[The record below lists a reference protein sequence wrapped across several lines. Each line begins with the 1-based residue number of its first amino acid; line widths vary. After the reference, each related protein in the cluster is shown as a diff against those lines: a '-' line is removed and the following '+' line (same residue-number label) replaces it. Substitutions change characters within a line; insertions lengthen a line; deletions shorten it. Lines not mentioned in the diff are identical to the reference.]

1 MKKILL
7 LICIVSVTVISLF
20 ATDYLFVH
28 SHSGAVTAIS
38 RNDIDSIKFTS
49 DKTEL
54 SIYKS
59 GKVNYAFPLSDVDS
73 LTFASVTAKQITI
86 AYSSTGVTVTNPF
99 ESRGIDIAVSGSD
112 VTVNST
118 LADTKVEYILSG
130 TTADGSFKL
139 YSGYKYQLT
148 LNGIDITNSDGPAIN
163 IQSGKKC
170 EIILADGTINTL
182 SDGSSYATSTEDQKS
197 TLFSEGQLIFA
208 GTGTLNVSSKSK
220 HAICSDDYISVQA
233 GTINVTSAAKDAI
246 HVSDYFEMS
255 GGTLTLTPTGDGID
269 SEGYVDIS
277 GGNITFSSSV
287 ADIKAIA
294 ADSTL
299 TVSAGTINL
308 TLNGNQSKGLSSDM
322 DITLSDG
329 TYTINTSGG
338 AVLEASGSGYDPSY
352 CTAIKS
358 KASVNIAGGTFTIT
372 ATGAGGKGISADK
385 DINISG
391 GNVKITTT
399 GNGAKYTDETGVTDA
414 YTSTCL
420 TADANITISDGSV
433 VLSSSG
439 LAGKGIS
446 ADGIFTMGS
455 NTTSPTLSIT
465 TSGGEIASTTGGGG
479 GGPGGG
485 STTTSYASPKALKAD
500 GDITFTSGTTTI
512 SSTDDGIKSETNV
525 YINGGDITVTK
536 SYEGIEAPFIYINGG
551 KADITASNDAVNTT
565 KGTVSGGTES
575 NDGSCLYVTGGTLIA
590 SCTNGDGIDSNGN
603 IVITGGLTIANG
615 PNSGVEEAVDFNGTF
630 SMNGG
635 VFVGCGS
642 NSNMTKA
649 MSSSS
654 TQSNFYVS
662 SSSAIS
668 SSTLV
673 DVRINGTDVITF
685 KPKYGAYKFLISAPA
700 MTKGASYTIYTGGS
714 YSTTTN
720 VGGYYSGGTY
730 TPGTSKKTGTLSSSN
745 TVNTISM

>member
-1 MKKILL
+1 MKKLILSL
-7 LICIVSVTVISLF
+7 FIVSATAISLF
-20 ATDYLFVH
+20 AADYLFVH
-28 SHSGAVTAIS
+28 SGGGVVTAIDRS
-38 RNDIDSIKFTS
+38 AIDSIKFTS
-49 DKTEL
+49 DETEL
-54 SIYKS
+54 SLYKD
-59 GKVNYAFPLSDVDS
+59 GVADYVFLLSNVDS

-148 LNGIDITNSDGPAIN
+148 LNGVNITNSDGPAIN

-170 EIILADGTINTL
+170 EIELAGGTTNTL
-182 SDGSSYATSTEDQKS
+182 SDGSTYATSDEDQKS
-197 TLFSEGQLIFA
+197 TLFSEGQLIFSGA
-208 GTGTLNVSSKSK
+208 GILNISSQSK
-220 HAICSDDYISVQA
+220 HAICSDDYISVEE
-233 GTINVTSAAKDAI
+233 GTINVTATAKDAI
-246 HVSDYFEMS
+246 HVNDYFEMS
-255 GGTLTLTPTGDGID
+255 GGTLTLTPAGDGID
-269 SEGYVDIS
+269 SEGYVYIS
-277 GGNITFSSSV
+277 GGSITFNSSV

-322 DITLSDG
+322 DIILTGG
-329 TYTINTSGG
+329 TYTINTSGA

-352 CTAIKS
+352 CAAIKS
-358 KASVNIAGGTFTIT
+358 KNSVNIEDGTFTIT
-372 ATGAGGKGISADK
+372 TTGAGGKGISADK

-399 GNGAKYTDETGVTDA
+399 GAGAKYTDETGVTDA

-420 TADANITISDGSV
+420 TADANITILDGSV
-433 VLSSSG
+433 ILTSSG

-446 ADGIFTMGS
+446 ADGTFTMGS

-479 GGPGGG
+479 GPGGG

-500 GDITFTSGTTTI
+500 GDITFSSGTTTI

-536 SYEGIEAPFIYINGG
+536 SYEGIEAPYIYINGG
-551 KADITASNDAVNTT
+551 KADITASNDAVNAT

-654 TQSNFYVS
+654 TQSNFYASSSSAVS
-662 SSSAIS
+662 SSSF
-668 SSTLV
+668 V
-673 DVRINGTDVITF
+673 DIRINGTDVVTF

-730 TPGTSKKTGTLSSSN
+730 SPGTSKKTGTLSSSN
-745 TVNTISM
+745 TVNTISF